1 MRHLFIGGCGR
12 SGTSFVQKIIISHS
26 KITGGPEFDF
36 LQPLMMTYRRMI
48 TPFHL
53 DRQEFFYDRA
63 SLDDYLRTFVSNAL
77 LNKHK
82 DNTDTAFFSEK
93 TPNNIDVAEELLT
106 LFPDA
111 FFLNIIRD
119 GRDVLVSHLDVE
131 QRFIKSGA
139 PYNKASFSV
148 ESVCA
153 LWNKSVNSYFK
164 LVDNKVLKDRVVNLI
179 YEDLLQHPE
188 RELTRICQRIGI
200 ELEPEM
206 LTPHKKKVEE
216 GPLQVDNIW
225 HTEAMLNANFD
236 TSKIGRWEGRLSFFE
251 KRKVEKLLQEN
262 LKRLNYLK

>member
-26 KITGGPEFDF
+26 KVVGGPEFDF

-53 DRQEFFYDRA
+53 KRQEFFYDRD
-63 SLDDYLRTFVSNAL
+63 SLDQYMRTFVSSAL
-77 LNKHK
+77 LNKHQE
-82 DNTDTAFFSEK
+82 NSEVIFFSEK

-131 QRFIKSGA
+131 QRFIKSGTA
-139 PYNKASFSV
+139 YHKPSFSL

-153 LWNKSVNSYFK
+153 LWNKSIDTYLK
-164 LVDNKVLKDRVVNLI
+164 LANNETLNNRVINLV
-179 YEDLLQHPE
+179 YEDLLQYPK
-188 RELTRICQRIGI
+188 RELMRICQSLGLV
-200 ELEPEM
+200 LEEGM
-206 LTPHKKKVEE
+206 LTPHKKEVRES
-216 GPLQVDNIW
+216 PLHIDNIW

-236 TSKIGRWEGRLSFFE
+236 TSKIGRWQKRLSFFE
-251 KRKVEKLLQEN
+251 KRKAEKIMQEN

>member
-12 SGTSFVQKIIISHS
+12 SGTSFAQKIIISHS

-48 TPFHL
+48 MPFHL
-53 DRQEFFYDRA
+53 DRQEFFYDRD

-77 LNKHK
+77 LNKHR
-82 DNTDTAFFSEK
+82 DNPTLSFFSEK
-93 TPNNIDVAEELLT
+93 TPNNIDVAQELLT

-131 QRFIKSGA
+131 QRFIKSSTA
-139 PYNKASFSV
+139 YNKAGFAI

-153 LWNKSVNSYFK
+153 LWNKSVDYYFK
-164 LVDNKVLKDRVVNLI
+164 LIANDTLKDRVIDLI

-188 RELTRICQRIGI
+188 RELTRICKRLGI
-200 ELEPEM
+200 DLEPGM
-206 LTPHKKKVEE
+206 LTPDKNKVGE

-225 HTEAMLNANFD
+225 HTEAMLNASFD
-236 TSKIGRWEGRLSFFE
+236 TSKIGRWKDQLSFFE
-251 KRKVEKLLQEN
+251 KRKAEKLMQKN

>member
-12 SGTSFVQKIIISHS
+12 SGTSFAQKIIISHS

-53 DRQEFFYDRA
+53 ERQEFFYDRN

-77 LNKHK
+77 LNKHRE
-82 DNTDTAFFSEK
+82 NPEIRFFSEK
-93 TPNNIDVAEELLT
+93 TPNNIDVAQELLT

-119 GRDVLVSHLDVE
+119 GRDVLASHLDVE
-131 QRFIKSGA
+131 ERFVKSKTA
-139 PYNKASFSV
+139 YNKANFELENVS
-148 ESVCA
+148 A
-153 LWNKSVNSYFK
+153 LWNKSVDYYYK
-164 LVDNKVLKDRVVNLI
+164 LIENDALKDRVINLF

-188 RELTRICQRIGI
+188 RELTRICKCLGVD
-200 ELEPEM
+200 LEPEM
-206 LTPHKKKVEE
+206 LTPDKRKLKE

-225 HTEAMLNANFD
+225 HTEKMLNASFD
-236 TSKIGRWEGRLSFFE
+236 TSKIGRWKGRLSFFE
-251 KRKVEKLLQEN
+251 KRKAEKLMQEN